1 MDKILNDIFIQC
13 GLVIPLEKE
22 ETEMLAQA
30 CNEFVSS
37 EDFSFS
43 DYEEMLRY
51 YINNSNFKELDL
63 LLDSFVALQKLCQ
76 SERIFV

>member
-37 EDFSFS
+37 ENFSFS
-43 DYEEMLRY
+43 DYEEMLGY
-51 YINNSNFKELDL
+51 YITIL
-63 LLDSFVALQKLCQ
+63 
-76 SERIFV
+76 R